1 MMMGYA
7 LTYLVSLGV
16 SNFHHSDVR
25 FETIDTLVHISSSLA
40 LIHASQ
46 LCDNDKRCYCVE
58 TLSSGLDDLT
68 NRVSQGVFV
77 LKVLRTLLFLT

>member
-1 MMMGYA
+1 MC
-7 LTYLVSLGV
+7 
-16 SNFHHSDVR
+16 
-25 FETIDTLVHISSSLA
+25 ISSSLA

>member
-1 MMMGYA
+1 MFRVFIAAAVTFERLG
-7 LTYLVSLGV
+7 TRVYL
-16 SNFHHSDVR
+16 
-25 FETIDTLVHISSSLA
+25 LVNIA